1 MSQTTEIL
9 EMLKSGPVTAMDAL
23 QKAGCFRLA
32 ARINDLRQQGHEII
46 TTNVEI
52 NGKHVAQYS
61 LERK

>member
-9 EMLKSGPVTAMDAL
+9 EMLKAGPITAMDAL

-52 NGKHVAQYS
+52 HGKHVAQYS